1 MSILEQHEE
10 IYPRPLS
17 GANVPNKPPAL
28 VPSRINLEGNYV
40 TLEPLDASRHAFD
53 LYRASHGSEEALRIW
68 DYLTYGPWADVDA
81 YAAAI
86 RSQSASL
93 DPVFYAIRC
102 KESGRACGQASY
114 LDINAQNG
122 VTEIGHI
129 WFGPELQRTRG
140 ATEALFLLL
149 CYAMDDQGYR
159 RMQWRCNA
167 LNARSRSAARRLGFR
182 FEGIFYNNLIFK
194 GMNRDTAWYS
204 ILDDEWPEVREKIGG
219 WLDPSNFDIDGK
231 PLSSLSSSM
240 KDRSPSKRR
249 ID

>member
-1 MSILEQHEE
+1 MSKPSDYEE

-17 GANVPNKPPAL
+17 GAKVIKLPPAL
-28 VPSRINLEGNYV
+28 VPSRIAIKGRYV
-40 TLEPLDASRHAFD
+40 TLEPQEASKHAQE
-53 LYRASHGSEEALRIW
+53 LYRASHDSEEALKIW
-68 DYLTYGPWADVDA
+68 DYLTYGPWPDVDA
-81 YAAAI
+81 YAATIRAQSASFDPVFFAI
-86 RSQSASL
+86 RSNQ
-93 DPVFYAIRC
+93 
-102 KESGRACGQASY
+102 SGRACGQASF
-114 LDINAQNG
+114 LDIHAQNG

-140 ATEALFLLL
+140 ATESLFLML
-149 CYAMDDQGYR
+149 CNAMDDQGYR

-204 ILDDEWPEVREKIGG
+204 ILDDEWPEIREKIAD
-219 WLDPSNFDIDGK
+219 WLEPSNYGSDGK
-231 PLSSLSSSM
+231 PKTSLSKIM
-240 KDRSPSKRR
+240 EDRSPSKRR